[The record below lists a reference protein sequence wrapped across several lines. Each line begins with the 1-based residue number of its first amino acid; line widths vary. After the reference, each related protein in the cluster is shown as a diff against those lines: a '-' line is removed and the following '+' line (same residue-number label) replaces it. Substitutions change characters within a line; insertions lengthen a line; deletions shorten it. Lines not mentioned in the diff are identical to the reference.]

1 MPSALAA
8 WSPAVARPSL
18 SAPERPGP
26 HRAALLA
33 LPGTRMR
40 PLGADRCGLRLRIE
54 VPGAVEN
61 PGKDHDVHLAWQDS
75 ATTVDELRVQ
85 MRLLVGCP
93 VHGTDA
99 GRLDGT
105 AS

>member
-1 MPSALAA
+1 M
-8 WSPAVARPSL
+8 
-18 SAPERPGP
+18 
-26 HRAALLA
+26 LA

-54 VPGAVEN
+54 VPGGVEN
-61 PGKDHDVHLAWQDS
+61 PGKDHDVRLAWQDS